1 MSRKNFIAGKGFSV
15 EDNDGIV
22 VSFLEANDGRN
33 IDLKN
38 ITSVEVNHS
47 YDLDNSKKNN
57 YILIATTSL
66 DTQSTNLTLG
76 NYATSLYPQLPSN
89 SINFLKANIVAINR
103 QNTDKKYSINYES
116 CLLCSNDV
124 ITEISNLQ
132 TIYIESFPQNITWS
146 VSPYFSGNQ
155 VSFTCVGNPVNPSQ
169 AVKWVCNL
177 EIVSSTFSL

>member
-1 MSRKNFIAGKGFSV
+1 MLFRSCSSLLMYFKLFQQNKMKIIPNKITACSTYHNPHHYYTESNLIKKLEDLGIGRPSTYALFVETIQEKGYV
-15 EDNDGIV
+15 KKVNIEGEKIMCND
-22 VSFLEANDGRN
+22 
-33 IDLKN
+33 
-38 ITSVEVNHS
+38 
-47 YDLDNSKKNN
+47 YQ
-57 YILIATTSL
+57 LI
-66 DTQSTNLTLG
+66 
-76 NYATSLYPQLPSN
+76 
-89 SINFLKANIVAINR
+89 
-103 QNTDKKYSINYES
+103 
-116 CLLCSNDV
+116 NDV